1 MWLLLLA
8 WVRTFVFV
16 MWKNGTEPWRKW
28 ADVTYISMWRH
39 ISILTYF
46 RYKFA
51 HAHTHAHMHAHAR
64 QQWDGQGEG
73 YLHYLHCV
81 LCLPLTVS
89 GADQMVVID
98 TRRHTHT
105 CAPAH
110 THAWLMDIHEW
121 SCEQPSGK
129 QFPFWRLCDMEFTGW
144 NKRLTGTTPLKLIK

>member
-46 RYKFA
+46 RYTFA
-51 HAHTHAHMHAHAR
+51 RTHTHMHAHAR

-89 GADQMVVID
+89 GADQMVVIH

-105 CAPAH
+105 RAPAH
-110 THAWLMDIHEW
+110 THGWWTFMNDHVSNPVASNFHLGDCVTW
-121 SCEQPSGK
+121 SLQDETDVLQEG
-129 QFPFWRLCDMEFTGW
+129 RL
-144 NKRLTGTTPLKLIK
+144 